1 VAWRVGWTEA
11 ALEDL
16 SATAEYIARDSARYA
31 STFARNAFAASDTL
45 TEFANRG
52 RVVPEFG
59 DESIRELFLGSH
71 RMIYQVT
78 TDRVFIIGLV
88 HGARDLA
95 ALWRRESRPVKG
107 EP

>member
-1 VAWRVGWTEA
+1 VARRVGWTEA

-31 STFARNAFAASDTL
+31 KTFACEAFAASDTL
-45 TEFANRG
+45 AEFANRG

-59 DESIRELFLGSH
+59 DQSIRELFLGSH
-71 RMIYQVT
+71 RMIYQVS

-88 HGARDLA
+88 HGARDLSA
-95 ALWRRESRPVKG
+95 MWLREKRTG
-107 EP
+107 ESEP

>member
-31 STFARNAFAASDTL
+31 NTFTRNAFTASDTL

-52 RVVPEFG
+52 RMVPEFG
-59 DESIRELFLGSH
+59 DQSIRELLLGSH

-78 TDRVFIIGLV
+78 TDRVFIIGMV

-95 ALWRRESRPVKG
+95 AMWLWEKRTGEREP
-107 EP
+107 

>member
-1 VAWRVGWTEA
+1 MAWRVGWTEA

-31 STFARNAFAASDTL
+31 SAFTRNAFAASDTL

-52 RVVPEFG
+52 RVAPEFG
-59 DESIRELFLGSH
+59 DQSIRELLLGSH

-78 TDRVFIIGLV
+78 TDRHVADF
-88 HGARDLA
+88 RT
-95 ALWRRESRPVKG
+95 P
-107 EP
+107 

>member
-1 VAWRVGWTEA
+1 VARRVGWTEA

-31 STFARNAFAASDTL
+31 KTFAREAFAASDTL
-45 TEFANRG
+45 AEFANRG

-59 DESIRELFLGSH
+59 DQTIRELFLGSH

-78 TDRVFIIGLV
+78 TERVFIIGLV

-95 ALWRRESRPVKG
+95 AMWRREKRTG
-107 EP
+107 EHEP

>member
-1 VAWRVGWTEA
+1 VARRVGWTEA

-31 STFARNAFAASDTL
+31 SAFAREAFAASDTL
-45 TEFANRG
+45 AEFANRG

-59 DESIRELFLGSH
+59 DESIRELLLGSH
-71 RMIYQVT
+71 RMIYQVST
-78 TDRVFIIGLV
+78 ERVFIIGLV

-95 ALWRRESRPVKG
+95 AMWRREKRMGGNDP
-107 EP
+107 

>member
-1 VAWRVGWTEA
+1 MARRVGWTEA

-16 SATAEYIARDSARYA
+16 SATAEYIARDSVRYA
-31 STFARNAFAASDTL
+31 GGFVREAFEASDTL

-52 RVVPEFG
+52 RVVPEFDDQG
-59 DESIRELFLGSH
+59 IREIFLGSH
-71 RMIYQVT
+71 RLIYQVT
-78 TDRVFIIGLV
+78 NERVFILGLV

-95 ALWRRESRPVKG
+95 ALWRREKRTGGP

>member
-11 ALEDL
+11 ALDDL

-31 STFARNAFAASDTL
+31 NAFAREAFAASDTL

-59 DESIRELFLGSH
+59 DQSIRELFLGSH

-78 TDRVFIIGLV
+78 TERVFIIGLV

-95 ALWRRESRPVKG
+95 AVWLREKRTG
-107 EP
+107 AQEP

>member
-16 SATAEYIARDSARYA
+16 SATAQYIARDSARYA
-31 STFARNAFAASDTL
+31 STFTRNAFAASDTL
-45 TEFANRG
+45 TEFANCGRG
-52 RVVPEFG
+52 VPEFG
-59 DESIRELFLGSH
+59 DQSIRELFLGSH

-78 TDRVFIIGLV
+78 AERVLILGLV

-95 ALWRRESRPVKG
+95 AMWLREKRKDEG

>member
-1 VAWRVGWTEA
+1 MARRVGWTEA

-31 STFARNAFAASDTL
+31 GGFVREAFEASDTL

-52 RVVPEFG
+52 RVVPEF
-59 DESIRELFLGSH
+59 ESQAIREIFLGCH
-71 RMIYQVT
+71 RLIYQVT
-78 TDRVFIIGLV
+78 TDRIFILGLV

-95 ALWRRESRPVKG
+95 ALWRREKRTG
-107 EP
+107 EPQP

>member
-1 VAWRVGWTEA
+1 VARRVGWTEA

-31 STFARNAFAASDTL
+31 GGFVREAFEASDTL

-52 RVVPEFG
+52 RVVPEFE
-59 DESIRELFLGSH
+59 DQAIREIFLGCH
-71 RMIYQVT
+71 RLIYQVT
-78 TDRVFIIGLV
+78 TEKILILGLV

-95 ALWRRESRPVKG
+95 ALWRREKRTG
-107 EP
+107 EPQP

>member
-1 VAWRVGWTEA
+1 MAWRVGWTEA
-11 ALEDL
+11 ALDDL

-31 STFARNAFAASDTL
+31 NAFAREAFAASDTL

-59 DESIRELFLGSH
+59 DQSIRELLLGSH

-78 TDRVFIIGLV
+78 TERVFIIGLV
-88 HGARDLA
+88 HGARDVA
-95 ALWRRESRPVKG
+95 ALWRREKRSG
-107 EP
+107 AHEP